1 VRIIV
6 DYRGFPSRGELSLE
20 GTTPMEKEAAFPNDA
35 PSGWGGTPM
44 LPGGKPTTLAR
55 LSFYRDV
62 LGATVVHELAGT
74 LCFLRFAGSQI
85 LLSAPFGSRS
95 DQPAVPDPPPLD
107 RTSVISELSIRVPDC
122 SAAYKVLRSRGAD
135 FLTPPFDWSDEVR
148 AFFHDPDGHLLEIR
162 GVREAEVSSE

>member
-1 VRIIV
+1 
-6 DYRGFPSRGELSLE
+6 
-20 GTTPMEKEAAFPNDA
+20 MEKEAAFPNDA

-74 LCFLRFAGSQI
+74 LC
-85 LLSAPFGSRS
+85 
-95 DQPAVPDPPPLD
+95 
-107 RTSVISELSIRVPDC
+107 
-122 SAAYKVLRSRGAD
+122 SRGAD
-135 FLTPPFDWSDEVR
+135 FLTSPFDWSDEVR

-162 GVREAEVSSE
+162 EVREAEVSSE